1 LESQKMSDELKS
13 GELRPGNLLQ
23 MATTIVAAHVAKTSV
38 PAAEIPR
45 LLNDIYQALSGL
57 AGGRLPV
64 AAGHAEPAVPVKKSV
79 TPDHIICLECG
90 RKQKMLKRHIRTAYG
105 LSPEQYRERWE
116 LPADY
121 PMVAANYSKK
131 RSSLARQIGLGTGGR
146 RR

>member
-1 LESQKMSDELKS
+1 MSDESKS
-13 GELRPGNLLQ
+13 GELKPASLLQ
-23 MATTIVAAHVAKTSV
+23 MATTIVAAHVSKSNV
-38 PAAEIPR
+38 PAADLPR
-45 LLNDIYQALSGL
+45 LISDIYQALSGL
-57 AGGRLPV
+57 AGGRLPP
-64 AAGHAEPAVPVKKSV
+64 AGRSEPAVAVKKSV

>member
-1 LESQKMSDELKS
+1 MSDESKS
-13 GELRPGNLLQ
+13 GELKPGSLLQ
-23 MATTIVAAHVAKTSV
+23 MATTIVAAHVSKNNV
-38 PAAEIPR
+38 PAAELPR
-45 LLNDIYQALSGL
+45 LINDIYQALSGL
-57 AGGRLPV
+57 AGGRLPTASV
-64 AAGHAEPAVPVKKSV
+64 GRSEPAVAVKKSV

>member
-1 LESQKMSDELKS
+1 MSEELK
-13 GELRPGNLLQ
+13 PGNLIQ
-23 MATTIVAAHVAKTSV
+23 MATTIVAAHVSKSSV
-38 PAAEIPR
+38 PAADIPR
-45 LLNDIYQALSGL
+45 LISDIYQALSGL
-57 AGGRLPV
+57 AGGRLPA
-64 AAGHAEPAVPVKKSV
+64 AAGRAEPAVPLKKSV

>member
-1 LESQKMSDELKS
+1 MSEELK
-13 GELRPGNLLQ
+13 PGSLLQ
-23 MATTIVAAHVAKTSV
+23 MATTIVAAHVSKSSV

-45 LLNDIYQALSGL
+45 LISDIYQALTGL
-57 AGGRLPV
+57 AGGRLP
-64 AAGHAEPAVPVKKSV
+64 AIAGRQEPAVPVKKSV

-121 PMVAANYSKK
+121 PMVASNYSKK

>member
-1 LESQKMSDELKS
+1 MSEELKAGS
-13 GELRPGNLLQ
+13 LLQ
-23 MATTIVAAHVAKTSV
+23 MATTIVAAHVSKSSV
-38 PAAEIPR
+38 SAADIPR
-45 LLNDIYQALSGL
+45 LLSDIYQALSGL
-57 AGGRLPV
+57 AGGRTAI
-64 AAGHAEPAVPVKKSV
+64 AASRHEPAVPIKKSV
-79 TPDHIICLECG
+79 TPDHIVCLECG

-116 LPADY
+116 LPTDY

>member
-1 LESQKMSDELKS
+1 MSDESKS
-13 GELRPGNLLQ
+13 GELKPGSLLQ
-23 MATTIVAAHVAKTSV
+23 MATTIVAAHVSKSSV
-38 PAAEIPR
+38 PAADIPR
-45 LLNDIYQALSGL
+45 LISEIYQALTGL
-57 AGGRLPV
+57 AGGRL
-64 AAGHAEPAVPVKKSV
+64 AAPGRAEPAVPVKKSV

-90 RKQKMLKRHIRTAYG
+90 RNQKMLKRHIRTAYG

>member
-1 LESQKMSDELKS
+1 
-13 GELRPGNLLQ
+13 
-23 MATTIVAAHVAKTSV
+23 
-38 PAAEIPR
+38 
-45 LLNDIYQALSGL
+45 
-57 AGGRLPV
+57 
-64 AAGHAEPAVPVKKSV
+64 VKKSV

-121 PMVAANYSKK
+121 PMVAVNYSKK